1 MPRNKMDDF
10 SLEELEELY
19 SNVDGLELDN
29 ELQEELINKIAII
42 IVTYLVV
49 QEYMKMTNKEKVN
62 AKTDIKIT
70 IETSLNKSLEDR
82 KNTINNVLK
91 NLNWSN
97 SKELTKVINEKIDN
111 KTWLDR
117 LIKNKSDTGKKL
129 MKTVKDFLNGDI
141 SINDIKD
148 KLTKIIRYDLYKDKR
163 LFENEIARVTN
174 TLKINNYKRMGIK
187 KVRRC
192 AVLDARTCD
201 VCASEDGTVYFI
213 NEAPNLPEHIRC
225 RCYWEKVD

>member
-29 ELQEELINKIAII
+29 ELQEKLINKIAII
-42 IVTYLVV
+42 VVTYLVV

-62 AKTDIKIT
+62 AKTDIKTT

-97 SKELTKVINEKIDN
+97 SKELTKIINEKIDN

-148 KLTKIIRYDLYKDKR
+148 KLTKIIK
-163 LFENEIARVTN
+163 
-174 TLKINNYKRMGIK
+174 
-187 KVRRC
+187 
-192 AVLDARTCD
+192 
-201 VCASEDGTVYFI
+201 
-213 NEAPNLPEHIRC
+213 
-225 RCYWEKVD
+225 

>member
-1 MPRNKMDDF
+1 MDDF

-29 ELQEELINKIAII
+29 ELQEELNNKIAMII
-42 IVTYLVV
+42 LTYLVV
-49 QEYMKMTNKEKVN
+49 KECMKMTNKEKVK
-62 AKTDIKIT
+62 AKADIKVT
-70 IETSLNKSLEDR
+70 IENSLSNSLEDR

-97 SKELTKVINEKIDN
+97 SKELIKVINEKIDN

-129 MKTVKDFLNGDI
+129 MKTVKGFLNGDI
-141 SINDIKD
+141 SINNIKD
-148 KLTKIIRYDLYKDKR
+148 KLIKIIRYDLYKDKR

-225 RCYWEKVD
+225 RCYWEKADK

>member
-97 SKELTKVINEKIDN
+97 SKELTKIINEN
-111 KTWLDR
+111 
-117 LIKNKSDTGKKL
+117 S
-129 MKTVKDFLNGDI
+129 
-141 SINDIKD
+141 
-148 KLTKIIRYDLYKDKR
+148 KR
-163 LFENEIARVTN
+163 F
-174 TLKINNYKRMGIK
+174 
-187 KVRRC
+187 
-192 AVLDARTCD
+192 
-201 VCASEDGTVYFI
+201 S
-213 NEAPNLPEHIRC
+213 
-225 RCYWEKVD
+225 

>member
-1 MPRNKMDDF
+1 MDNF
-10 SLEELEELY
+10 SLDELEELY
-19 SNVDGLELDN
+19 SNVDDLRLDN
-29 ELQEELINKIAII
+29 ELQEELNNKIAMII
-42 IVTYLVV
+42 LTYLVV
-49 QEYMKMTNKEKVN
+49 KECMKMTNKEKIK
-62 AKTDIKIT
+62 AKADIKVT
-70 IETSLNKSLEDR
+70 IENSLSNSLEDR

-97 SKELTKVINEKIDN
+97 SKELIKVINEKIDN

-117 LIKNKSDTGKKL
+117 LVKNKSDTGKQL
-129 MKTVKDFLNGDI
+129 MKTIKDFLNGDI
-141 SINDIKD
+141 SINNIKD

-201 VCASEDGTVYFI
+201 ICASEDGTVYFI

-225 RCYWEKVD
+225 RCYWEKVDE

>member
-1 MPRNKMDDF
+1 MDDF
-10 SLEELEELY
+10 SLDELEELY

-29 ELQEELINKIAII
+29 ELQEELNNKIAMII
-42 IVTYLVV
+42 LTYLVV
-49 QEYMKMTNKEKVN
+49 KECMKMTNKEKVK
-62 AKTDIKIT
+62 AKADIKVT
-70 IETSLNKSLEDR
+70 IENSLSNSLEDR

-97 SKELTKVINEKIDN
+97 SKELIKVINEKIDN

-129 MKTVKDFLNGDI
+129 MKTVKGFLNGDI
-141 SINDIKD
+141 SINNIKD
-148 KLTKIIRYDLYKDKR
+148 KLIKIIRYDLYKDKR